1 MKPLSSPVYRRA
13 ASPGAD
19 SDEDLDDTVSFS
31 GSDDDLPDPPAL
43 QALAQALLTWEPSL
57 VATYARLDHVAGEL
71 APFADFLVRL
81 KQETQG
87 QAALRG
93 EITGWLQGLATDQA
107 ARSRAFRM
115 ACGVHG
121 AGTALETYRA
131 IRTATQQRGSQ
142 ALRKTG
148 GDSNLRVARRHHPL

>member
-1 MKPLSSPVYRRA
+1 MNPLPASEFRRFVL
-13 ASPGAD
+13 PGAD
-19 SDEDLDDTVSFS
+19 SNEDLDDTVSYS

-43 QALAQALLTWEPSL
+43 QALAQAVLAWEPSM
-57 VATYARLDHVAGEL
+57 VAPYARLDHVAGEL

-87 QAALRG
+87 RAALRG
-93 EITGWLQGLATDQA
+93 EITGWLQGLAIDHA

-115 ACGVHG
+115 ASGANG

-131 IRTATQQRGSQ
+131 IRSAAQ
-142 ALRKTG
+142 
-148 GDSNLRVARRHHPL
+148 

>member
-1 MKPLSSPVYRRA
+1 VKPLSSTVYRRA

-19 SDEDLDDTVSFS
+19 SDENLDDTVSFS

-43 QALAQALLTWEPSL
+43 QALAQAVLAWEPSL
-57 VATYARLDHVAGEL
+57 VATYARLDHVVGEL
-71 APFADFLVRL
+71 VPFADFLVRL

-87 QAALRG
+87 RAALRG
-93 EITGWLQGLATDQA
+93 EITGWLQGLAADPA

-115 ACGVHG
+115 ASGANG

-131 IRTATQQRGSQ
+131 IRSAAQ
-142 ALRKTG
+142 
-148 GDSNLRVARRHHPL
+148 